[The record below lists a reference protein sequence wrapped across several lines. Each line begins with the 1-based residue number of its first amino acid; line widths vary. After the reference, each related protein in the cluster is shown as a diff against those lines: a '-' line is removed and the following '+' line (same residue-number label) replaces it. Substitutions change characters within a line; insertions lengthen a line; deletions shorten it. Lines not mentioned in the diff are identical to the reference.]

1 MMDAVVEAPRSRA
14 MQPQPLELLNI
25 PGALLNI
32 RTVEILVGF
41 KKSKI
46 AEEIKAGRFPQ
57 SRAESATC
65 KRWLADDIKAY
76 LDARSRNRIR
86 Q

>member
-1 MMDAVVEAPRSRA
+1 MDAVVEAPRSRA
-14 MQPQPLELLNI
+14 MQPQPLELVNI
-25 PGALLNI
+25 PGTLLNI

-46 AEEIKAGRFPQ
+46 AEEIKAGRFPP

-65 KRWLADDIKAY
+65 KRWLSDDVKAY
-76 LDARSRNRIR
+76 LEARSRNRIR

>member
-1 MMDAVVEAPRSRA
+1 MDAVVEAPRSRA
-14 MQPQPLELLNI
+14 MQPHPLELLNI

-46 AEEIKAGRFPQ
+46 AR
-57 SRAESATC
+57 RC
-65 KRWLADDIKAY
+65 
-76 LDARSRNRIR
+76 ARSLQRSPKTQATSRTAAMVG
-86 Q
+86 